1 MIFLHSLILNKNK
14 VVVIIPAFNEAET
27 IFNVINEIHGLG
39 FEVIVVDDGSNDKT
53 LEIAK
58 ELKAITFSHQENK
71 GYESALNTGINIS
84 IKNGFDYAITYDAD
98 DQFNPKDLIVYVKEQ
113 EKYNADVVVGIR
125 NYRNRFSEY
134 LLVLYGKLRYGLSDP
149 LCGMKLYKLDVVKN
163 HLPFDSF
170 KLVGMEMVFRL
181 IDEGFNFVQLP
192 INIKKRKNPSRFG
205 ASFSGE
211 IAILKSLIRSIR
223 IFGFFKK

>member
-1 MIFLHSLILNKNK
+1 LILNKNK
-14 VVVIIPAFNEAET
+14 IVVIIPAFNEAET

-39 FEVIVVDDGSNDKT
+39 FEVIVVDNGSNDKT

-58 ELKAITFSHQENK
+58 EQKAITFSHQENK
-71 GYESALNTGINIS
+71 GYESALNTGIHIS
-84 IKNGFDYAITYDAD
+84 IKKGFDFAITYDAD
-98 DQFNPKDLIVYVKEQ
+98 DQFNPKDLIMYVNHQ
-113 EKYNADVVVGIR
+113 EKNNADVVVGIR

-134 LLVLYGKLRYGLSDP
+134 LLVLYGKLRYNLSDP
-149 LCGMKLYKLDVVKN
+149 LCGMKLYRLDMVKN

-181 IDEGFNFVQLP
+181 IDEGCNFVQLP
-192 INIKKRKNPSRFG
+192 IKIKKRKNPSRFG

-211 IAILKSLIRSIR
+211 IAILRSLVRAIR